1 MFHAL
6 LTLKLAGTL
15 MAGLP
20 PIGAMVG
27 TNASATSTVAD
38 VAPPDSVREYRGVYE
53 TGFEKSW
60 FRPCDTQAADELW
73 WVTLTDAALHQRDS
87 LARRLPA
94 GTGPVYVRWRGTIS
108 ARMMAGHMGR
118 GTRYMLVSEVLEVRR
133 AGDSSCATT

>member
-1 MFHAL
+1 MLHAL

-15 MAGLP
+15 VAGLP
-20 PIGAMVG
+20 SAGAVG
-27 TNASATSTVAD
+27 ITARATRIEVVT
-38 VAPPDSVREYRGVYE
+38 PPDSVREYRGVYE

-60 FRPCDTQAADELW
+60 FRPCDTQASDELW

-87 LARRLPA
+87 LAKLLTT

-133 AGDSSCATT
+133 AGEASCATA